1 EGDRP
6 LLLGSVKS
14 NIGHTQAASG
24 VAGVIK
30 MVLAMRHG
38 LVPESLH
45 VDAPSSH
52 VDWSAGAVELLSESR
67 AWPETGRPRR
77 AGVSSFGVSGTNA
90 HILLEQAPTPES
102 RPEPQLAPDDDET
115 TVPWVLSAKTKTA
128 LKAQAQQLRSAL
140 GEGVRPVDVA
150 FSLATTRAALEH
162 RAVVVGADR
171 EELLR
176 GLDAV
181 AADAPTAG
189 VVRGVV
195 RDGVGLSAVLFS
207 GQGSQR
213 PGMGRELYETY
224 PVFADAL
231 DAVCAGFDRELERPL
246 REVLFEG
253 GELLHQTGY
262 TQPGLFAL
270 EVALYRLVESWGVRP
285 DYVTGHSIGELAA
298 AHVAGVLSLEDAVTL
313 VAARGRLMQALPEGG
328 AMLAVGADE
337 ATVTPCLEGREA
349 EVSLAAVNGPASVVI
364 AGDADVVA
372 ELGEQFAKS
381 GYKTKQLQ
389 VSHAFHSPHMDA
401 MLEDF
406 RRVAESLTYQQPSI
420 PVVSNV
426 TGQAAADVATAE
438 YWVRHVRAAV
448 RFGEGV
454 RWLES
459 QGVSVFLELGP
470 DGVLTGMAQESLTGD
485 AQLVAALR
493 KDRPEPEALVTA
505 LGRLYAAG
513 VSPDWSSYFTSTG
526 PVVRRV
532 DLPTYPFQRQHY
544 WLESVASTGDVAPA
558 GLSAVEHPLL
568 GAAVP
573 LAGGDGFLLTG
584 RLSLRTQ
591 PWLAGHALSGVVL
604 VPATAFVELA
614 VRAGD
619 EAGCGEL
626 EELTLQAP
634 LVLPP
639 DEAVQVQLVVGAA
652 DSEGRRSLA
661 IHSRAADAV
670 REEPWTQH
678 AAGVLAVGGPVDG
691 AVLAAWPPA
700 DAVEVPVEE
709 LYSGLT
715 EVGFAYGSAFLGLRS
730 VWRAEDAVYAE
741 VALPDEHL
749 DSAGS
754 FGLHPALLD
763 AALHPLGLS
772 LTLGATESATESTT
786 ENATESPA
794 EYSTDGSADG
804 ESKAEKRGAG
814 LPFAWTGVRLH
825 ASGAATLR
833 VRLTPSGDDGVSVLA
848 VDETGAPVASV
859 ESLVLRPVADERL
872 AAAKAARHDGLFV
885 VDWVSAE
892 AETQV
897 GTGTGA
903 DPSYAVLGAGGTELA
918 ENLTAA
924 DATGARLRLP
934 DLDALV
940 RGIAEGTAAPEL
952 VFAEV
957 PSGGDTDA
965 TADAVAEARSVT
977 GGVLELVQDW
987 LSREELAESRLVL
1000 VTRGAVAT
1008 DGSDVPDL
1016 AGAAVWGLVR
1026 SAQSENPERLVL
1038 VDVDGTAGSYR
1049 VLADAVTSGEPQ
1061 TAVRAGGV
1069 LVPRLARAAGTGAP
1083 DGLGLDPEGTVLVT
1097 GATGTLGGLV
1107 ARHLVTEHGAAHLLL
1122 VSRRGR
1128 DAEGAEVLETELR
1141 GLGAHV
1147 TLAACDVGDREEL
1160 AELLGSLDRPLTG
1173 VVHTAGV
1180 IDDGVLPSQ
1189 TPERLEKVF
1198 RPKAD
1203 AAQYLHE
1210 LTQDM
1215 GLALFVLFSSAA
1227 ATFGSAGQA
1236 NYAAANACLDAL
1248 AQRRRADGLP
1258 ATSVAWG
1265 MWAQRSGMTGD
1276 LAEADIARMSRGGF
1290 GALTAGQGLA
1300 LFDAAT
1306 AAPGA
1311 TSVAVRLDV
1320 PALRAS
1326 AGGPGGTG
1334 ALPPL
1339 LRGLVPAAGTP
1350 GQAGRRTAAAAPADG
1365 GGDTL
1370 GQRLAKLPEAEQEAE
1385 LLALVRAHVAGVLG
1399 YSGAEEVEVD
1409 RTFQEIGFDS
1419 LTAVEF
1425 RNQLTAATGVRL
1437 AATVIFNYPTPEA
1450 VAGHLRGRLVTAA
1463 TAEAG
1468 TAELDALER
1477 LLGQETFGGQA
1488 RARVTERLQALL
1500 AKWGDDAGTGP
1511 VVTHEAHEG
1520 QTVADELDAAS
1531 DDEVFD
1537 FLNKE
1542 FGIS

>member
-1 EGDRP
+1 TGTTLGDPIEAQALLATYGQDRESDRP

-38 LVPESLH
+38 VVPESLH

-52 VDWSAGAVELLSESR
+52 VDWSAGAVELLSEAR

-90 HILLEQAPTPES
+90 HILLEQAPTSED

-115 TVPWVLSAKTKTA
+115 TVPWVLSAKTQTA
-128 LKAQAQQLRSAL
+128 LKAHAQQLRSAL
-140 GEGVRPVDVA
+140 AEGVRPVDVA

-162 RAVVVGADR
+162 RAVVVGAGR

-181 AADAPTAG
+181 VDGTSAAG

-195 RDGVGLSAVLFS
+195 RDGSGLSAVLFS

-224 PVFADAL
+224 SVFADAL
-231 DAVCAGFDRELERPL
+231 DAVCALFDRELERPL

-337 ATVTPCLEGREA
+337 ATVTPYLEGREDR
-349 EVSLAAVNGPASVVI
+349 VSLAAVNGPASVVV
-364 AGDADVVA
+364 AGDAEVVA
-372 ELGEQFAKS
+372 ELEARFRELGH
-381 GYKTKQLQ
+381 KTKQLK

-406 RRVAESLTYQQPSI
+406 RRVAESLTYSSPSI

-426 TGQAAADVATAE
+426 TGQATADVASAE

-454 RWLES
+454 RWLEE
-459 QGVSVFLELGP
+459 QGVGVFLELGP
-470 DGVLTGMAQESLTGD
+470 DGVLTGMAQESLSDD
-485 AQLVAALR
+485 AQLIAALR
-493 KDRPEPEALVTA
+493 KDRPEPEALITA
-505 LGRLYAAG
+505 VGRLFAAG
-513 VSPDWSSYFTSTG
+513 VSPDWAAYFSGTG
-526 PVVRRV
+526 KVVRRV

-558 GLSAVEHPLL
+558 GLAAVEHPLL

-584 RLSLRTQ
+584 RLSLRTH

-772 LTLGATESATESTT
+772 LTLGATESTTDNTT
-786 ENATESPA
+786 EGSTESPA
-794 EYSTDGSADG
+794 AYSTDGSADGSTDGSTDGSADG
-804 ESKAEKRGAG
+804 ESKAQKRGAG

-859 ESLVLRPVADERL
+859 ESLVLRPVADEQL

-885 VDWVSAE
+885 VDWVAAE
-892 AETQV
+892 AEARA

-903 DPSYAVLGAGGTELA
+903 GPSYAVLGTGGTGGTELA

-924 DATGARLRLP
+924 DATGPRLRLP

-940 RGIAEGTAAPEL
+940 RGIAEGTAVPEL
-952 VFAEV
+952 VFTEV
-957 PSGGDTDA
+957 PSGGDTAA
-965 TADAVAEARSVT
+965 TADAVTEARSIA

-1000 VTRGAVAT
+1000 VTRGAVAAA
-1008 DGSDVPDL
+1008 GGDVPDL

-1049 VLADAVTSGEPQ
+1049 ALADAVTSGEPQ

-1083 DGLGLDPEGTVLVT
+1083 DGLGLDPEGTVLIT

-1107 ARHLVTEHGAAHLLL
+1107 ARHLVTEHGASRLLL

-1128 DAEGAEVLETELR
+1128 DAEGAEALETELR

-1160 AELLGSLDRPLTG
+1160 ARLLGSLDRPLTG

-1180 IDDGVLPSQ
+1180 IDDGVLSSQ

-1203 AAQYLHE
+1203 AAHHLHD
-1210 LTQDM
+1210 LTRDM
-1215 GLALFVLFSSAA
+1215 DLAVFVLFSSAA

-1236 NYAAANACLDAL
+1236 NYAAANAVLDAL

-1311 TSVAVRLDV
+1311 ASVAVRLDV

-1326 AGGPGGTG
+1326 AGGPAGTG
-1334 ALPPL
+1334 A
-1339 LRGLVPAAGTP
+1339 
-1350 GQAGRRTAAAAPADG
+1350 
-1365 GGDTL
+1365 
-1370 GQRLAKLPEAEQEAE
+1370 
-1385 LLALVRAHVAGVLG
+1385 
-1399 YSGAEEVEVD
+1399 
-1409 RTFQEIGFDS
+1409 
-1419 LTAVEF
+1419 
-1425 RNQLTAATGVRL
+1425 
-1437 AATVIFNYPTPEA
+1437 
-1450 VAGHLRGRLVTAA
+1450 
-1463 TAEAG
+1463 
-1468 TAELDALER
+1468 
-1477 LLGQETFGGQA
+1477 
-1488 RARVTERLQALL
+1488 
-1500 AKWGDDAGTGP
+1500 
-1511 VVTHEAHEG
+1511 
-1520 QTVADELDAAS
+1520 
-1531 DDEVFD
+1531 
-1537 FLNKE
+1537 
-1542 FGIS
+1542 